1 MDKFIGQHVAFSAS
15 FLTLYFVVF
24 WAGVGVLISVVGG
37 WRSLAQRYR
46 TERTFP
52 DHKRWLQSGQM
63 YRMVGYNNV
72 LTVASDNEGIYL
84 GVLFL
89 FRIAHPPLFIPWSEI
104 EIETPQQKFFV
115 SVQKLRLG
123 PDRIPLR
130 LRTKLVEFLQSEK
143 RATV

>member
-1 MDKFIGQHVAFSAS
+1 
-15 FLTLYFVVF
+15 
-24 WAGVGVLISVVGG
+24 
-37 WRSLAQRYR
+37 
-46 TERTFP
+46 
-52 DHKRWLQSGQM
+52 
-63 YRMVGYNNV
+63 MVGYNNV
-72 LTVASDNEGIYL
+72 LTVASDSEGIYL

-104 EIETPQQKFFV
+104 EIETPQKKFFV

-143 RATV
+143 RTTI